1 MDTGWWVLLDY
12 GDVVVH
18 VLQPDAREFYSLEEL
33 YEGCEELNW
42 QEIALPELP
51 EQPEVAQ

>member
-1 MDTGWWVLLDY
+1 
-12 GDVVVH
+12 VVVH